1 MDRRHNLL
9 FILPLA
15 VGLIAYFAT
24 QNLLVTALG
33 FIAGYLLM
41 EYLRFVVLPP
51 YLHRAVRLYQG
62 GALEE
67 ALALTDRSLA
77 KRPERWETHYLRSL
91 IFFAMSRLP
100 DAVASARRAVAIN
113 PKSDAGQARLGQ
125 ALVAGGHLE
134 EGRQALEQAVALRP
148 RDASYRFH
156 LGAALYQLG
165 AYGEAIPHLALA
177 AERGVGNPPLDLL
190 AGYYLGRALEQ
201 RGGADEAA
209 AAYERMRR
217 HADAL
222 PGLQQDLAQAP
233 DYPALAALRHDVAAI
248 AQRLGSRQ

>member
-15 VGLIAYFAT
+15 AGLIAYFAT

-62 GALEE
+62 GSLEE
-67 ALALTDRSLA
+67 ALALTDRSLE

-91 IFFAMSRLP
+91 IFFALSRLP
-100 DAVASARRAVAIN
+100 DAIASARRAVAIN
-113 PKSDAGQARLGQ
+113 PKSDASQARLGQ
-125 ALVAGGHLE
+125 ALVADGHLE
-134 EGRQALEQAVALRP
+134 EGRRALEQAVALRP
-148 RDASYRFH
+148 RDAGYRFH

-177 AERGVGNPPLDLL
+177 AERGSGNPQLDLL
-190 AGYYLGRALEQ
+190 ASYYLARSLEQ
-201 RGGADEAA
+201 RGGTDEAT

-217 HADAL
+217 HANAL
-222 PGLQQDLAQAP
+222 PGLQQDLSQAP
-233 DYPALAALRHDVAAI
+233 DYPALAALRRDVAAI
-248 AQRLGSRQ
+248 AQRLGKAG